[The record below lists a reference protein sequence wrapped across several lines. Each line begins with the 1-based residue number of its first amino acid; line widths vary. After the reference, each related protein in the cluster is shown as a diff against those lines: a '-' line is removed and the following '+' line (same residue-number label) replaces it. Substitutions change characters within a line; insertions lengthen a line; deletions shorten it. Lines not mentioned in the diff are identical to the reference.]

1 MPLWK
6 IRFGLIYEEQKLQEL
21 GFSDLKQSKLPDIVA
36 YSPSKDWVYM
46 IDSKTTYFANL
57 PNCYLIIENV
67 PCKKCTQC
75 GEEVFSMS
83 VIECIDQIIASVKKL
98 AGKVCVLEYQSAA

>member
-1 MPLWK
+1 MKCLSCK
-6 IRFGLIYEEQKLQEL
+6 SETML
-21 GFSDLKQSKLPDIVA
+21 
-36 YSPSKDWVYM
+36 
-46 IDSKTTYFANL
+46 DSTTTYFANL

-75 GEEVFSMS
+75 GYEVFSMS
-83 VIECIDQIIASVKKL
+83 VMERIEQIIESVKKI

>member
-1 MPLWK
+1 MKCLSCK
-6 IRFGLIYEEQKLQEL
+6 NET
-21 GFSDLKQSKLPDIVA
+21 
-36 YSPSKDWVYM
+36 M
-46 IDSKTTYFANL
+46 IDSTTTYFANL

-75 GEEVFSMS
+75 GDEVFSMS
-83 VIECIDQIIASVKKL
+83 VMERIEQIIESVKKI